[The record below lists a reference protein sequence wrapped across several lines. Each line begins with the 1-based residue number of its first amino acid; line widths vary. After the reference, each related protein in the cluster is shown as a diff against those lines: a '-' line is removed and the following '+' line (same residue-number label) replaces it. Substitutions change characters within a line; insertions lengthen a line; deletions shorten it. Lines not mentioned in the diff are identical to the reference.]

1 MARMTSG
8 GDYGWRR
15 RSRKAGRPGST
26 SERTRIEPGNCGRP
40 DVFQGSRK
48 GGIVRLSVEPKTQP
62 KIEDDRS
69 IVPAFYAA
77 PRGDFIHRSRPG
89 HRGQTQSP
97 GASVATIGGPI

>member
-77 PRGDFIHRSRPG
+77 PRGISSTDRCQVI
-89 HRGQTQSP
+89 
-97 GASVATIGGPI
+97 GAKPKVLVRA